1 VDNCEGIKRGV
12 FYAHTGLARQALEFE
27 FGEKW
32 MDYFKDQSK
41 EEFAIE
47 PR

>member
-1 VDNCEGIKRGV
+1 MDNWERINRGV
-12 FYAHTGLARQALEFE
+12 FYAHTGLARQALKFE

-41 EEFAIE
+41 EEFALE
-47 PR
+47 P